1 MSQDKDQ
8 DIIERV
14 LGGERDAYAALV
26 DRYKGPI
33 FNLAYRMTGS
43 RQDADDLT
51 QDTFIRAYAAL
62 RSFKKGSKFFTWLYT
77 ISLNLVRNH
86 LKKGIPLQTLESDC
100 QVPSRE
106 EAHNPE
112 GCAIRQDEVR
122 ALDASLYRLP
132 EALRE
137 AVVLRFYQGLSFE
150 DIAEVSG
157 GSLSG
162 AKMNVYRGL
171 EKLRVLMREERPDQK
186 TG

>member
-43 RQDADDLT
+43 HQDADDLT

-122 ALDASLYRLP
+122 ALNASLYRLP

-171 EKLRVLMREERPDQK
+171 EKLRLLMREERPDQK

>member
-1 MSQDKDQ
+1 MSQDKDH

-26 DRYKGPI
+26 ELYKGPI
-33 FNLAYRMTGS
+33 FNLAYRMTGN
-43 RQDADDLT
+43 RQDANDLT

-62 RSFKKGSKFFTWLYT
+62 KHFKKGSKFFTWLYT

-86 LKKGIPLQTLESDC
+86 LKKGIPLQPLESDC

-122 ALDASLYRLP
+122 ALNASLYRLP

-150 DIAEVSG
+150 DIAEISG

-171 EKLRVLMREERPDQK
+171 EKLRLLMREERPDQK

>member
-8 DIIERV
+8 EIIERV
-14 LGGERDAYAALV
+14 LGGERDAYGTLV
-26 DRYKGPI
+26 DRYKGPL

-51 QDTFIRAYAAL
+51 QETFMRAYAAL

-86 LKKGIPLQTLESDC
+86 LKKGLPLQPLESYY
-100 QVPSRE
+100 QVPSQG

-112 GCAIRQDEVR
+112 GCAIWQDDVR
-122 ALDASLYRLP
+122 ALNASLYRLP
-132 EALRE
+132 DALRE
-137 AVVLRFYQGLSFE
+137 AVVLRFCQGLTFE
-150 DIAEVSG
+150 EIAEVSG

-171 EKLRVLMREERPDQK
+171 EKLRLLMREERPDQK

>member
-8 DIIERV
+8 EIIERV
-14 LGGERDAYAALV
+14 LGGERDAYGTLV
-26 DRYKGPI
+26 DRYKGPL

-51 QDTFIRAYAAL
+51 QETFMRAYAAL

-86 LKKGIPLQTLESDC
+86 LKKGLPLQPLESYY
-100 QVPSRE
+100 QVPSQG

-112 GCAIRQDEVR
+112 GCAIRQDDVR
-122 ALDASLYRLP
+122 ALNASLYRLP
-132 EALRE
+132 EILRE
-137 AVVLRFYQGLSFE
+137 AVVLRFYQGFSFE

-157 GSLSG
+157 GSLSS

-171 EKLRVLMREERPDQK
+171 EKLRLLMREERPDQK

>member
-8 DIIERV
+8 EIIERV
-14 LGGERDAYAALV
+14 LGGERDAYGTLV
-26 DRYKGPI
+26 DRYKGPL

-43 RQDADDLT
+43 RHDADDLT
-51 QDTFIRAYAAL
+51 QETFIRAYAAL
-62 RSFKKGSKFFTWLYT
+62 SSFRKGSKFFTWLYT

-86 LKKGIPLQTLESDC
+86 LKKGLPLQSLESYS

-106 EAHNPE
+106 EDHNPE
-112 GCAIRQDEVR
+112 ECAIRQDDVR
-122 ALDASLYRLP
+122 VLNASLYRLP
-132 EALRE
+132 EILRE

-150 DIAEVSG
+150 DIVEVSG
-157 GSLSG
+157 GSLSS

-171 EKLRVLMREERPDQK
+171 EKLRLLMREERPDQK